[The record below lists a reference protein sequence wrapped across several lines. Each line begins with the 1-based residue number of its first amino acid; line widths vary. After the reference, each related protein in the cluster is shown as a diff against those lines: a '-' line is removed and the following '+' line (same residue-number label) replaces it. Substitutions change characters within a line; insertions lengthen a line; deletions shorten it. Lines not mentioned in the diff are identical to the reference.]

1 MERRNKTGIII
12 TLTFSTIAFAL
23 ALYAIFSPSS
33 FTYHANG
40 AWLTAIFSLG
50 SMLISLRMFKAKT
63 GTVTAMNVLLIILAG
78 IMSLVMGLYWIL
90 MCLIISLI
98 GCIVYKAGK
107 LS

>member
-1 MERRNKTGIII
+1 MKRRNTTGIII
-12 TLTFSTIAFAL
+12 TLIFSMIAFLL

-33 FTYHANG
+33 FAYHAND
-40 AWLTAIFSLG
+40 AWLIAIFSLG
-50 SMLISLRMFKAKT
+50 SILISLRMFKAKT

-78 IMSLVMGLYWIL
+78 IMALLMSLYWIL
-90 MCLIISLI
+90 ICLIISLI